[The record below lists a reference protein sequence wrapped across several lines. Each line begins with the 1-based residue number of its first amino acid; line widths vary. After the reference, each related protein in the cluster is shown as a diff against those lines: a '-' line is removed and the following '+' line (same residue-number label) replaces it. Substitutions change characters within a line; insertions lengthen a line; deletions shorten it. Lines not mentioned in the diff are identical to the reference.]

1 MDGLLGRFSKIKLT
15 DITVLRG
22 GGRDEWNNITPAV
35 EIPVKD
41 CLIGGSTSNED
52 TPRSE
57 LVDSTANLYRDPGFK
72 FLSTDRIVVP
82 EGAPMAGEYS
92 VEGVPNEWQ
101 HGVYVPLRRV

>member
-1 MDGLLGRFSKIKLT
+1 MGGLLGRFSKIKLT

-41 CLIGGSTSNED
+41 CIIGGSSSNED

-57 LVDSTANLYRDPGFK
+57 LVDSTANLYCNPGFT
-72 FLSTDRIVVP
+72 FLSTDRIRVP
-82 EGAPMAGEYS
+82 DGALMAGEYS
-92 VEGVPNEWQ
+92 VEGVPHEWQ
-101 HGVYVPLRRV
+101 HGVHVALRRV